1 MKKDFKQLI
10 IYAVVSFV
18 GIILLIKMSQSDI
31 VSPNFLVMTAIFLVV
46 VLPIIIA
53 VKIGKKERENR

>member
-1 MKKDFKQLI
+1 MKDFKQLI

-18 GIILLIKMSQSDI
+18 GIILLIKMSQSDVI
-31 VSPNFLVMTAIFLVV
+31 SPNFLVFTAIFLVV
-46 VLPIIIA
+46 VLPIIVA

>member
-18 GIILLIKMSQSDI
+18 GIILLIKMSQSSL
-31 VSPNFLVMTAIFLVV
+31 VSPNFLVFTAIFLVV
-46 VLPIIIA
+46 VLPIIVA